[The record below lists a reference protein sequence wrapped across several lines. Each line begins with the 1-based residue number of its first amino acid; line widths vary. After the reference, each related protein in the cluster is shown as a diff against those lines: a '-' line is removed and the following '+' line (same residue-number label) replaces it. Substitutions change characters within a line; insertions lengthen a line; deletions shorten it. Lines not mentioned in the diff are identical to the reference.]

1 MQKLSVG
8 PVELTSIQSPPSR
21 PTPPYQAHPLSLNGH
36 GESYLDIAPAT
47 LALCHR
53 SQGHL

>member
-36 GESYLDIAPAT
+36 GESYLDIAPST
-47 LALCHR
+47 PALCH
-53 SQGHL
+53 